1 MLSTVIGS
9 LTPLSDD
16 LAESMTAEF
25 SLLTPLSRTPKDS
38 HCFEDIIRP
47 NPSMG

>member
-25 SLLTPLSRTPKDS
+25 SLLTPLSRL
-38 HCFEDIIRP
+38 FELQKILIVLKT
-47 NPSMG
+47 